1 MNEEQLLEFLYLAP
15 IALIQF
21 DEDGNVKM
29 ANPRIAQL
37 FNRYAPGGYFA
48 NFFDFLEDVLPELRE
63 KIKAYD
69 SPSGQ
74 LMENSRFC
82 INAPTES
89 GPSADSEELWL
100 DVTITRPEQSTF
112 IASLNNVTNQVRA
125 EAERYVAEQKM
136 TQVLESVSKNI
147 IFTMSKDGVIDSW
160 NKTGDTYLMDSH
172 AAVGKLLS
180 QVLDISVPKNAEL
193 LKTAKAQGAI
203 KEQIMLSAK
212 NGQKYHS
219 NIYISSI
226 HDQRERHCGYS
237 VVITLTDTSHQL

>member
-125 EAERYVAEQKM
+125 EADRYVAEQKM

-147 IFTMSKDGVIDSW
+147 IFTI
-160 NKTGDTYLMDSH
+160 
-172 AAVGKLLS
+172 
-180 QVLDISVPKNAEL
+180 
-193 LKTAKAQGAI
+193 
-203 KEQIMLSAK
+203 
-212 NGQKYHS
+212 
-219 NIYISSI
+219 NI
-226 HDQRERHCGYS
+226 
-237 VVITLTDTSHQL
+237 